1 MSFSGTVTMVDT
13 AVISGTKAGDPFSG
27 KLVYDDSTPADSP
40 AGNPQSYTTPPP
52 LASGLGITLSV
63 GGNTYAA
70 ETGDLMQ
77 LKVGNNLAGMYPDV
91 FTAVSDV
98 DVGGSATLA
107 SFGLADTTG
116 TVFSSTALPTSLDLG
131 KFDVGKF
138 TLGSGQEQEIFEGVI
153 TLQSVPEPSSV
164 ILLGFAVLVGA
175 CVVRRR
181 VFRAR

>member
-1 MSFSGTVTMVDT
+1 
-13 AVISGTKAGDPFSG
+13 
-27 KLVYDDSTPADSP
+27 
-40 AGNPQSYTTPPP
+40 
-52 LASGLGITLSV
+52 
-63 GGNTYAA
+63 
-70 ETGDLMQ
+70 MQ

-164 ILLGFAVLVGA
+164 ILLGFAALWVRVLCGGECFERGDGRDLASSVDDVGT
-175 CVVRRR
+175 VLESRPP
-181 VFRAR
+181 